1 MAVGGIGL
9 TRVHGRPRGWG
20 DCWMRL
26 GGLLDGVG
34 GIAGP
39 GDLDPVWTTLFFIW
53 DMTNVGDL
61 FGPNL

>member
-1 MAVGGIGL
+1 MPVGGIG
-9 TRVHGRPRGWG
+9 VNAQQGWG

-39 GDLDPVWTTLFFIW
+39 GDLDPVWTKLF
-53 DMTNVGDL
+53 L
-61 FGPNL
+61 FGI